1 MRKYRKLLVVVSR
14 HVCNIYMFAR
24 LLVLPESKIE
34 GLAMYGLFSVPPTY
48 DVQNGAPQVDRQA
61 EFTF

>member
-1 MRKYRKLLVVVSR
+1 
-14 HVCNIYMFAR
+14 MFAR